1 MPLFLNNDD
10 VDQLLTMKDTMEA
23 LEILYR
29 EMGDGA
35 AVTAPRSDVH
45 SPTAAAQSAEGPMA
59 HYLKSMSGAS
69 PHFGTAALRFSSDI
83 VAWRDSGGGMRREK
97 LPMLPGNR
105 WMGIVMLFSSANG
118 ELLAIMNDGVLQ
130 RFRVGGANGVATK
143 YLARQNAES
152 VGLIGSGWQAGT
164 QVMAVCE
171 ARRIKKIKV
180 FSPTKANREKFAKET
195 SERVGVEIVPVESYQ
210 EAVKAVD
217 IIITSTNSRTPF
229 LGKWALAEG
238 IHISAM
244 QRDEFDDE
252 ALLTLQAVGAAYPC
266 DGKQCHLVGAGSL
279 RTGRLQVT
287 RSSDRPRHR
296 LEVVADLAGSFGGQ
310 SQRTRIRQSDYRL
323 RQQHRHGSAIRRR
336 GQESVRRRQS
346 KGRRSRSAARLVH
359 PGRASVSCLSN
370 RVKVRVS
377 EFKRFVLELDEGICR
392 ASIFSHCLSR
402 SQRYHA
408 IAFIMPRVFRATD

>member
-1 MPLFLNNDD
+1 MFVRIPSTTTITSHDHEVAHAVILNNDEI
-10 VDQLLTMKDTMEA
+10 DQLLTMKDTMEA

-29 EMGDGA
+29 EMGEGA

-130 RFRVGGANGVATK
+130 RFRVGGANGVSTK

-171 ARRIKKIKV
+171 AQADQKNQS
-180 FSPTKANREKFAKET
+180 FQSDESQSRE
-195 SERVGVEIVPVESYQ
+195 
-210 EAVKAVD
+210 
-217 IIITSTNSRTPF
+217 
-229 LGKWALAEG
+229 
-238 IHISAM
+238 
-244 QRDEFDDE
+244 
-252 ALLTLQAVGAAYPC
+252 
-266 DGKQCHLVGAGSL
+266 
-279 RTGRLQVT
+279 
-287 RSSDRPRHR
+287 
-296 LEVVADLAGSFGGQ
+296 
-310 SQRTRIRQSDYRL
+310 IRQRNQ
-323 RQQHRHGSAIRRR
+323 RAGRRR
-336 GQESVRRRQS
+336 DCSS
-346 KGRRSRSAARLVH
+346 
-359 PGRASVSCLSN
+359 
-370 RVKVRVS
+370 
-377 EFKRFVLELDEGICR
+377 
-392 ASIFSHCLSR
+392 
-402 SQRYHA
+402 
-408 IAFIMPRVFRATD
+408 

>member
-1 MPLFLNNDD
+1 MPLFINNGE
-10 VDQLLTMKDTMEA
+10 VEQLLTMKDTMEA

-29 EMGDGA
+29 EMGEGA

-45 SPTAAAQSAEGPMA
+45 SPTVAAQSAEGPMA

-105 WMGIVMLFSSANG
+105 WMGIVMLFSSGNG
-118 ELLAIMNDGVLQ
+118 ELLAIINDGVLQ

-143 YLARQNAES
+143 YLARQNSEI

-171 ARRIKKIKV
+171 ARKIKKIKV
-180 FSPTKANREKFAKET
+180 FSPTKANREKFAKEAA
-195 SERVGVEIVPVESYQ
+195 EQVGVEIVPVESYQ

-217 IIITSTNSRTPF
+217 IIVTSTNSRTPF

-238 IHISAM
+238 MHISAM

-252 ALLTLQAVGAAYPC
+252 ALLSCKPLVLHTHATENNVTSSALAHFEREDFKLRDHPTDRGIDWKSLPTLPELLLGKVKGRESERQITGFVNNIGMGAQFAAVGKKVYELAKAK
-266 DGKQCHLVGAGSL
+266 GL
-279 RTGRLQVT
+279 GRDIPTEWFLQ
-287 RSSDRPRHR
+287 D
-296 LEVVADLAGSFGGQ
+296 
-310 SQRTRIRQSDYRL
+310 IRD
-323 RQQHRHGSAIRRR
+323 
-336 GQESVRRRQS
+336 
-346 KGRRSRSAARLVH
+346 
-359 PGRASVSCLSN
+359 
-370 RVKVRVS
+370 
-377 EFKRFVLELDEGICR
+377 
-392 ASIFSHCLSR
+392 
-402 SQRYHA
+402 
-408 IAFIMPRVFRATD
+408 